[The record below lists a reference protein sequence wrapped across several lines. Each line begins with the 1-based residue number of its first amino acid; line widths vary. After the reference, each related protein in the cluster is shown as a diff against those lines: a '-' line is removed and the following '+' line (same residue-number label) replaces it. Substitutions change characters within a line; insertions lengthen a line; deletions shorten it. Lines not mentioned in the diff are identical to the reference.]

1 MKAKANWTGD
11 IDNYSTKH
19 MEPYYK
25 GRSMNYVG
33 TWTEGTRYFSDEF
46 VVDFVSFEG
55 CLLACKQT
63 NTAQVD
69 TIPVIQYNDHHVPI
83 GLMDSTYW
91 QFVMPSGT
99 NATAYDIYVKHLLP
113 EETPLT
119 EEEWIRQMMNQIITT
134 EEAKMEGVPEV
145 LIEDAVRYDKE
156 QNLALYQQAQGRHNI
171 NAANEDEVLESG
183 ELIEDFWIQ
192 CNDADTVVRTVPQY
206 LSRNEIKTAQEN
218 INVADEGRVAYIEQQ
233 LAGLSAQ
240 GVTTVGD
247 VNNLYN
253 KEHVAAKGQ
262 DLYVVNSVNDLLE
275 FVGRMDSTTDP
286 KSDDR
291 FPYIAFRLDDGSQ
304 LPNIVNRLNELRIDS
319 DINLEKYTKY
329 EEWFADLRPGNPFAD
344 NPSLICRYVLTKGKK
359 LNPTNAAS
367 GDIKN
372 KADEEV
378 YIDIFQTLVKDEV
391 TGKAVKMIDPADP
404 DNIKDYANPAEV
416 YADFKDVSQI
426 QLYVNEDTKEME
438 AKILF
443 EDVLLTGAE
452 IIP

>member
-69 TIPVIQYNDHHVPI
+69 TIPVIQYNDHNVPI

-99 NATAYDIYVKHLLP
+99 NATAYDIYLKHLLP
-113 EETPLT
+113 DETPLT

-156 QNLALYQQAQGRHNI
+156 QNLAIYQQAQGRRNI

-262 DLYVVNSVNDLLE
+262 DLYVVNSINDLLE

-286 KSDDR
+286 KSDDH
-291 FPYIAFRLDDGSQ
+291 FPYVAFRLDDGSQ
-304 LPNIVNRLNELRIDS
+304 LPNVVNRLNELRIDS
-319 DINLEKYTKY
+319 DINLEKYTTY
-329 EEWFADLRPGNPFAD
+329 SEW
-344 NPSLICRYVLTKGKK
+344 
-359 LNPTNAAS
+359 
-367 GDIKN
+367 
-372 KADEEV
+372 
-378 YIDIFQTLVKDEV
+378 
-391 TGKAVKMIDPADP
+391 
-404 DNIKDYANPAEV
+404 
-416 YADFKDVSQI
+416 
-426 QLYVNEDTKEME
+426 
-438 AKILF
+438 
-443 EDVLLTGAE
+443 
-452 IIP
+452 